1 MFLLINVYFLDLKKI
16 LFLLLFFFTNA
27 VIGQDNFVSTW
38 ELTSSDLTFE
48 LPLKDYA
55 NITIDWGDSS
65 TSTHTGGAMQS
76 HTYSPHLEPKQ

>member
-1 MFLLINVYFLDLKKI
+1 MKKI

-27 VIGQDNFVSTW
+27 VISQDNFVSTW
-38 ELTSSDLTFE
+38 AVSSGTFE

-65 TSTHTGGAMQS
+65 TSTHTNQAFPTHPYSSSG
-76 HTYSPHLEPKQ
+76 TYTITVAVNDVA